1 MSVVVG
7 ASVASVDGVVASVAM
22 ARGRAETL
30 VGGARVVAQGGMR
43 GAGEVAQRERAS
55 AGERHAEEGAGEE
68 DARARGGGSAGVA
81 AGAAHG
87 PKGRTSAGGER
98 RERARGSEETGR
110 GVPTPTRNPRR
121 TTRVV
126 RNESRARDV
135 DPRVEVDPRVRAMHA
150 CDEGVVRPRSCVPEA
165 GARLE
170 CPRNTPREY
179 SNPTRPRKRA
189 RALALDCDDDR
200 RRCRCSSFRRT
211 RQLFA
216 SMPTSPSWLHTSATR
231 GTARSVVRDG
241 RLRARRSGGAH
252 P

>member
-1 MSVVVG
+1 
-7 ASVASVDGVVASVAM
+7 M

-43 GAGEVAQRERAS
+43 GAGEVAQRERAT

-87 PKGRTSAGGER
+87 PKGRTSAGGAR

-150 CDEGVVRPRSCVPEA
+150 CDEGVVRPRSRVPEA

-189 RALALDCDDDR
+189 RALALDDSTTIVVVA
-200 RRCRCSSFRRT
+200 CRCSSFRT